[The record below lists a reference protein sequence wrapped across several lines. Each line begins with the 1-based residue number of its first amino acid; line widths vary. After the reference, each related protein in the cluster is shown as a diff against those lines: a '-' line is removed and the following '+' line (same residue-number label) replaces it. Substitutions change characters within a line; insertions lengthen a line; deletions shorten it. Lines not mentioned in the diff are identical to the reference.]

1 MSSLVLGDSVATY
14 NPNRGKIFSKFLGWL
29 DRGST
34 VGQFI
39 TITTKSGHQMTLTKS
54 HQAFVSDNGI
64 QKAKV
69 AQELTLQD
77 KVFVWN
83 GEELV
88 EEEIESLDYVFQNGY
103 RKPLT
108 EEGTLLVDGILT
120 SCYASY
126 THSWAE
132 LLFAPV
138 KAVPSLLDDAISQ
151 HEDGERDVVTII
163 ELLGRMLGLRLDDT
177 MEKDWS
183 LFDTISDITDI
194 ALSKLEL

>member
-1 MSSLVLGDSVATY
+1 
-14 NPNRGKIFSKFLGWL
+14 
-29 DRGST
+29 
-34 VGQFI
+34 
-39 TITTKSGHQMTLTKS
+39 MTLTKS

-108 EEGTLLVDGILT
+108 EEGTLLG
-120 SCYASY
+120 
-126 THSWAE
+126 
-132 LLFAPV
+132 LLQSP
-138 KAVPSLLDDAISQ
+138 
-151 HEDGERDVVTII
+151 
-163 ELLGRMLGLRLDDT
+163 
-177 MEKDWS
+177 
-183 LFDTISDITDI
+183 LFPPFYYQLYS
-194 ALSKLEL
+194 